1 MSEASDG
8 GGGGGGVA
16 VVVEK
21 AARWWWQIVGSD
33 GDRRARYPERGG
45 WFGEVAAMV
54 LVVVMLRVDARDDAA
69 ATLRRWLD
77 DGRDAR
83 TRSELE
89 IDRRSK
95 VESMMIV
102 GLVVEV
108 GSGSCCCCGL
118 ATMMMIDRGRRGL
131 SWLVAAARA
140 YVCACVRQ
148 AHHHHPHPPN

>member
-1 MSEASDG
+1 MSEASDGG

-21 AARWWWQIVGSD
+21 AARSWWQIVGSD

-45 WFGEVAAMV
+45 WFGEVATMV
-54 LVVVMLRVDARDDAA
+54 LVVVMLRVDARDDDA
-69 ATLRRWLD
+69 ATTTLRKWLD

-89 IDRRSK
+89 IDRRSR

-102 GLVVEV
+102 GLVVVEV
-108 GSGSCCCCGL
+108 VGL
-118 ATMMMIDRGRRGL
+118 VVVVVAGWRR
-131 SWLVAAARA
+131 
-140 YVCACVRQ
+140 
-148 AHHHHPHPPN
+148 